1 MDNNKNYKWSPE
13 DKITI
18 TGEQFD
24 VFQRTVAVMSEVLT
38 TFLPIAIQTR
48 KDVIEG
54 MIAQNIAK
62 EIPETEEVVVQ
73 QELESELEQPP
84 LNPS

>member
-48 KDVIEG
+48 KDVIES
-54 MIAQNIAK
+54 MIAENIAK
-62 EIPETEEVVVQ
+62 EMPETEEVV
-73 QELESELEQPP
+73 EEESEQPP

>member
-48 KDVIEG
+48 KDVIES

-62 EIPETEEVVVQ
+62 EMIETEGVV
-73 QELESELEQPP
+73 EEESEQPP